1 MTSMAIAIAIRV
13 RFFAR
18 LRELAGVD
26 DQEVKASSGATVAS
40 VYAAMRAYHPGL
52 PPQDGVRGALNHEFV
67 EWSAVV
73 SEGDEVSFIP
83 PVSGGR

>member
-1 MTSMAIAIAIRV
+1 MTFMAIAIAIRV

-18 LRELAGVD
+18 LRELAGVEE
-26 DQEVKASSGATVAS
+26 QEVKASSSATVAS
-40 VYAAMRAYHPGL
+40 VYAAMRAYHPAL

-67 EWSAVV
+67 DWATVV